1 MWVSRGSSLLP
12 LFLDL
17 SGRRAVVFGAG
28 PVGLRKAAYL
38 AREAQVT
45 MVDRCAVEVPE
56 GVRLIIG
63 DALDNLHL
71 IGGSDIVVAATGDRS
86 VDERVCEE
94 AGRRGKLINRSDGP
108 GNFLIPS
115 IVERRN
121 FTVAISTLGRS
132 PGMSRHISKVIDA
145 SLPPSMEG
153 MVDLT
158 EALRDQLKGELPDA
172 REREGRVRRLLE
184 DPEVWKALGE
194 GPEKALERAR
204 RRVLS

>member
-1 MWVSRGSSLLP
+1 MVY
-12 LFLDL
+12 
-17 SGRRAVVFGAG
+17 GAG
-28 PVGLRKAAYL
+28 PVGIRKAAYL
-38 AREAQVT
+38 ARGTRVT
-45 MVDRCAVEVPE
+45 LVDRCPVEVPD
-56 GVRLIIG
+56 GVAFRIG
-63 DALDNLHL
+63 EALQNLDL
-71 IGGSDIVVAATGDRS
+71 LEISDIVVAATGDRS

-115 IVERRN
+115 IMERRN

-194 GPEKALERAR
+194 GPEKALEMAR